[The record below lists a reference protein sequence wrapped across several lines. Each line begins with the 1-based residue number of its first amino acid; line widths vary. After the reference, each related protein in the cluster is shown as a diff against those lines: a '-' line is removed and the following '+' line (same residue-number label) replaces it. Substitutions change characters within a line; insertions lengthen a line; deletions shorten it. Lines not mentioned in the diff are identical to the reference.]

1 MLPIDWQFWG
11 IFSVPLILI
20 ASAAIGFKYAG
31 RVRVGILRW
40 SLRSLCVPLGLIGS
54 LAAML
59 LVAGRGCAS
68 YSPLIYSPTGTF
80 AARIELDDYGA
91 TGGDESVDLFWA
103 RGLMQST
110 VFAGDWGT
118 VEPSDVRWK
127 SDSELLI
134 SYDGRV
140 YNCKSTSAVKV
151 TCSPKHQ

>member
-91 TGGDESVDLFWA
+91 TGGDESVDLFFPGVSLPPPYGDGKLSSIKHPTP
-103 RGLMQST
+103 RQHILEEKIPDRKPGL
-110 VFAGDWGT
+110 D
-118 VEPSDVRWK
+118 
-127 SDSELLI
+127 L
-134 SYDGRV
+134 GRRID
-140 YNCKSTSAVKV
+140 
-151 TCSPKHQ
+151 PR